1 MTVAEVQARMTNAEL
16 MGWVSYV
23 EKNGPMNPLLRME
36 SAIARAV
43 VPFMRGVKP
52 RDLMVWP
59 KEPEPEASPES
70 LAALFKSLASKT
82 NHRKS

>member
-1 MTVAEVQARMTNAEL
+1 MTVGDIQRRMTNSEL
-16 MGWVSYV
+16 MGWVAYV
-23 EKNGPMNPLLRME
+23 EENGPLNPMIRME

-59 KEPEPEASPES
+59 KEQEPEASPES
-70 LAALFKSLASKT
+70 LAALFKSLASK
-82 NHRKS
+82 NNSRKN